1 MNPSTAL
8 ASVLIDELVR
18 GGVREV
24 VLAPGS
30 RSAPLAYAAAAAEAA
45 GRLRLHVRVDERS
58 AGFLALGLALGSARP
73 VPVIT
78 TSGTAVANLHP
89 AVLEAH
95 HSQVPLIVIS
105 ADRPAELRGTGA
117 NQTTVQ
123 PGIFGVGVRW
133 LYDLPAPESAD
144 GLNSAWRSTVCR
156 ALAAAAGATGSIPG
170 PVHLNVGF
178 RDPLVPDVEVHALG
192 TPEAAGGG
200 LAERDLARPDL
211 GPDLGPDL
219 AGRDGDRPWVRV
231 DGAPGALRATG
242 EPIEHCP
249 RTLVVVGSLPRP
261 EQSVAALAWARGRG
275 YPVIAE
281 PFGRIAPG
289 ALPGGPLLLTHHAWL
304 AKAVPDRVIVI
315 GRPTLS
321 RPVSALLRRPGMR
334 VEVVHSGGDWPD
346 PSHVAE
352 QVHPFTALGA
362 DFEHEADLAWGEI
375 WRAAGERIAALTSE
389 IPWSTSL
396 SVAAAVS
403 GSLPGGS
410 TLVVGSS
417 TAARDLDLTLDRTTP
432 RDLVV
437 LANRGLAGI
446 DGMVSTASGVAL
458 AGDRPTYALL
468 GDLTFLHDT
477 NGLLLGDSEPAPDL
491 TIVVVNDDGGGIFT
505 LLEHGAPERAN
516 TFERIFGTPT
526 GTDVAALCRA
536 HGVRHE
542 RVADPGQLS
551 GLVAERPRGLSVLE
565 VPVDRSGHRAAHA
578 ALRQAVADALG

>member
-95 HSQVPLIVIS
+95 HSQIPLVLIT

-123 PGIFGVGVRW
+123 HGLFGARVRW
-133 LYDLPAPESAD
+133 SVDLPAPESV
-144 GLNSAWRSTVCR
+144 GEQGVWWRSTVCR

-178 RDPLVPDVEVHALG
+178 RDPLVPDVG
-192 TPEAAGGG
+192 DD
-200 LAERDLARPDL
+200 DLAVP
-211 GPDLGPDL
+211 GL
-219 AGRDGDRPWVRV
+219 AGRDGGRPWVVV
-231 DGAPGALRATG
+231 DAANGAHLPAG
-242 EPIEHCP
+242 ESIAHVQ
-249 RTLVVVGSLPRP
+249 RTLVVVGSLPQP
-261 EQSVAALAWARGRG
+261 EQTVTALSWAAGRG

-289 ALPGGPLLLTHHAWL
+289 ALPGGPLVLTSEEWL
-304 AKAVPDRVIVI
+304 AGATPDRVIVI
-315 GRPTLS
+315 GRPTLA
-321 RPVSALLRRPGMR
+321 RPVAALLRWPGMR
-334 VEVVHSGGDWPD
+334 VELVQPGGEWPD
-346 PSHVAE
+346 PSHVAQ

-362 DFEHEADLAWGEI
+362 DGEHAADSAWGEI
-375 WRAAGERIAALTSE
+375 WRAAGERVAAVTSE
-389 IPWSTSL
+389 IPWGTSL
-396 SVAAAVS
+396 SVAATVS
-403 GSLPGGS
+403 QSLPAGS

-417 TAARDLDLTLDRTTP
+417 NAARDLDLTLDRITP

-542 RVADPGQLS
+542 RISDPARLATF
-551 GLVAERPRGLSVLE
+551 VAELPRGLSVVE
-565 VPVDRSGHRAAHA
+565 IQVDRYGHREAHA
-578 ALRQAVADALG
+578 ALRQAVADALR